1 MNNYTIDKS
10 KKWDYENGFYLTCDT
25 GRLGKFIN
33 HLELYKKILP
43 LNGDILEFGVFKGNS
58 ISRLLSFRELLENS
72 NDRKV
77 VGFDAFGSFPNKIES
92 KRDLDFAKYHDDV
105 CGFGID
111 DEYLKKILEDKGLN
125 NFELIKGDI
134 IETLPDFLKS
144 NTSLQISLLH
154 IDVDIYEPTLLILE
168 LLWDKIVPGGI
179 LMLDDYDIIEG
190 ETIAVNEFFEGKDI
204 FIHESKYHPSPTYIV
219 KPKI

>member
-77 VGFDAFGSFPNKIES
+77 IGFDAFGSFPNKIKS
-92 KRDLDFAKYHDDV
+92 KRDRDFANIMMIFV
-105 CGFGID
+105 V
-111 DEYLKKILEDKGLN
+111 L
-125 NFELIKGDI
+125 
-134 IETLPDFLKS
+134 
-144 NTSLQISLLH
+144 
-154 IDVDIYEPTLLILE
+154 V
-168 LLWDKIVPGGI
+168 
-179 LMLDDYDIIEG
+179 LM
-190 ETIAVNEFFEGKDI
+190 TR
-204 FIHESKYHPSPTYIV
+204 T
-219 KPKI
+219 